1 MFNYNVDTFNNRREE
16 INMISTE
23 EIRKTIASPENEEV
37 AVLLES
43 LDENSK
49 VLAKT
54 YLSALAD
61 RQRLEKSKAAALAAV

>member
-1 MFNYNVDTFNNRREE
+1 MAEQIKTV
-16 INMISTE
+16 SKTE
-23 EIRKTIASPENEEV
+23 EIRRTMISSDTEEV
-37 AVLLES
+37 TKILET

-61 RQRLEKSKAAALAAV
+61 RQRIENAKLAVAAV

>member
-1 MFNYNVDTFNNRREE
+1 MTNA
-16 INMISTE
+16 E
-23 EIRKTIASPENEEV
+23 EIRKTIASTESEEV

-61 RQRLEKSKAAALAAV
+61 RQRLEKSKAVALAAV

>member
-1 MFNYNVDTFNNRREE
+1 LKTDYGKGEM
-16 INMISTE
+16 NMANTE

-61 RQRLEKSKAAALAAV
+61 RQRLEKSKAALAAV

>member
-1 MFNYNVDTFNNRREE
+1 MAN
-16 INMISTE
+16 TE

-61 RQRLEKSKAAALAAV
+61 RQRLEKSKATAAALAAV

>member
-1 MFNYNVDTFNNRREE
+1 MAN
-16 INMISTE
+16 TE

-49 VLAKT
+49 ELAKT
-54 YLSALAD
+54 KLTAHAD
-61 RQRLEKSKAAALAAV
+61 SQRLEKRKAAMAAV

>member
-1 MFNYNVDTFNNRREE
+1 MAK
-16 INMISTE
+16 TE
-23 EIRKTIASPENEEV
+23 EIRKTVVAPDSEEV
-37 AVLLES
+37 AKLLES

-61 RQRLEKSKAAALAAV
+61 RQRMERSKAALAAV

>member
-1 MFNYNVDTFNNRREE
+1 MAN
-16 INMISTE
+16 TE
-23 EIRKTIASPENEEV
+23 EIKKTIASPESEEV

-54 YLSALAD
+54 YMSALAD
-61 RQRLEKSKAAALAAV
+61 RQRLEKSKAALAAV

>member
-1 MFNYNVDTFNNRREE
+1 MTN
-16 INMISTE
+16 TE
-23 EIRKTIASPENEEV
+23 EIRKTVVAPDSEEV
-37 AVLLES
+37 AKLLES

-61 RQRLEKSKAAALAAV
+61 RQRIERNKAAVLAAV

>member
-1 MFNYNVDTFNNRREE
+1 MKENTLE
-16 INMISTE
+16 INRAIV
-23 EIRKTIASPENEEV
+23 ASDTKEV
-37 AVLLES
+37 TDLLES

-61 RQRLEKSKAAALAAV
+61 RQQLEKSKLAAAAV

>member
-1 MFNYNVDTFNNRREE
+1 MGNTD
-16 INMISTE
+16 
-23 EIRKTIASPENEEV
+23 EIRKSIVSPDTEEV
-37 AVLLES
+37 KNLLES

-61 RQRLEKSKAAALAAV
+61 RHRIEAARLSTAV

>member
-1 MFNYNVDTFNNRREE
+1 MFNYNVDIFNKRKEE
-16 INMISTE
+16 VNMTNTE
-23 EIRKTIASPENEEV
+23 EIRKTVVAPDSEEV
-37 AVLLES
+37 AKLLES

-61 RQRLEKSKAAALAAV
+61 RQRIERNKAAVLAAV

>member
-1 MFNYNVDTFNNRREE
+1 MAKA
-16 INMISTE
+16 E
-23 EIRKTIASPENEEV
+23 EIRKTVVAPDSEEV
-37 AVLLES
+37 VKLLES

-61 RQRLEKSKAAALAAV
+61 RQRMERSKAALAAV

>member
-1 MFNYNVDTFNNRREE
+1 MAN
-16 INMISTE
+16 TE

-61 RQRLEKSKAAALAAV
+61 RQRLEKSKAALAAV

>member
-1 MFNYNVDTFNNRREE
+1 MTN
-16 INMISTE
+16 TE
-23 EIRKTIASPENEEV
+23 EIRKTVVAPDSEEV
-37 AVLLES
+37 AKLLES

-49 VLAKT
+49 VLART

>member
-1 MFNYNVDTFNNRREE
+1 MKNA
-16 INMISTE
+16 E
-23 EIRKTIASPENEEV
+23 EIRKTVVAPDSEEV
-37 AVLLES
+37 AKLLES

-61 RQRLEKSKAAALAAV
+61 RQRIERNKAALAAV

>member
-1 MFNYNVDTFNNRREE
+1 MAN
-16 INMISTE
+16 TE

-54 YLSALAD
+54 YLSALAV
-61 RQRLEKSKAAALAAV
+61 RQRLEKSKAALAAV

>member
-1 MFNYNVDTFNNRREE
+1 MLIKNLRQEGKRMAEQIKV
-16 INMISTE
+16 E
-23 EIRKTIASPENEEV
+23 EIRKSILSSDTKEV
-37 AVLLES
+37 TKILET

-61 RQRLEKSKAAALAAV
+61 KQQLENAKLA

>member
-1 MFNYNVDTFNNRREE
+1 MDYRKEE
-16 INMISTE
+16 KHMTNTE
-23 EIRKTIASPENEEV
+23 DIRKTMASPESEEV

-54 YLSALAD
+54 YMSALAD
-61 RQRLEKSKAAALAAV
+61 RQRIEEAKLAAAV